1 MTSPASSPAS
11 SPAAAIQSQ
20 SSIEVGEIS
29 PPARSSVLQV
39 FNLKKNLK
47 DQQDQGMSS
56 SESPQSQS
64 SNVSEQ
70 QEVDLIQQ
78 QQLEDNH
85 NSSHTSS
92 NTTTSSSPSS
102 ASLQGVV
109 ESQEAA
115 SASASGAAAVDV
127 ASKNDILKES
137 QNQNSVVTKEEV
149 VTTNNNENENE
160 NNQDHHQSSPE
171 PQNNNEDE
179 KMEEPSEVLAAAK
192 GKPKMKRA
200 KRQMLP
206 LNRRKMQEE
215 KEANDNNNDVVG
227 GILAVVNKPNPSSSS
242 HGNNP
247 HSSSK
252 VITMNVI
259 MKTPTAE
266 ELQAESI
273 VIDDVNDNDILM
285 GSRKCNKH
293 PGNKVYRDIVRKYQP
308 QLETIRDRAII
319 ANMVVDHIHN
329 EIGGRFLKVDST
341 NQWHVVPRLDV
352 ITKITKA
359 LVELRNPP
367 IGGPAVPKSVPTS
380 TMLESIGQS
389 IAGQDNIIISS
400 TTTTTKRPK
409 RKSSIKKV
417 KEEQVDDE
425 PMEKK
430 IAKKRK
436 KTESNVDAGGKQKH
450 PPIKKIKRTL
460 YNSNKEQIENQKFEE
475 YTYKDDPNE
484 FYVEETAHI
493 YHNPPFPSEL
503 TNGVTIEDLRPVPP
517 PLPLPIFPKTN
528 YCQWSFDE
536 KSRVLIADFT
546 PSEGEDGKQQ
556 HQFVMTTED
565 SKFLFEMYERDDI
578 TVISRGLLNLFK
590 VDPSLWSL
598 DYVNRC
604 VGREF
609 YHKFRRFDRVVDE
622 KGMEVYNEMDTLY
635 SMRFEDFVQ
644 YCDLRKTYLKERQNN
659 NFKEEPVFSFEDHVG
674 KTHSLGVW
682 TSALYMIDVDIMRL
696 MPLLNE
702 NFLESFELSSVL
714 PGGSHCM
721 MNSVSYILRKQTIRY
736 YNIFIF
742 LIVKVMMYTFFACIS
757 FFNLQM
763 IFCYYCTI
771 IGNT

>member
-1 MTSPASSPAS
+1 MTTPAHSPASPA
-11 SPAAAIQSQ
+11 PADNAIQS
-20 SSIEVGEIS
+20 SAEVGEIS
-29 PPARSSVLQV
+29 PSARSSVLQV
-39 FNLKKNLK
+39 FNLKKNLEQE
-47 DQQDQGMSS
+47 QQDQDQVMSS

-70 QEVDLIQQ
+70 EADSIQ

-85 NSSHTSS
+85 DSSHTS
-92 NTTTSSSPSS
+92 NTSSSSPSS
-102 ASLQGVV
+102 ASHQGVV
-109 ESQEAA
+109 ESQAEAA
-115 SASASGAAAVDV
+115 SGAVAVDV

-137 QNQNSVVTKEEV
+137 QNQNLVAKEKV
-149 VTTNNNENENE
+149 VTTNNDDNENEND
-160 NNQDHHQSSPE
+160 QDDHHQSSPE
-171 PQNNNEDE
+171 SQNNNIQKSVNNKQDNDDIDGDDDGNNNNDE
-179 KMEEPSEVLAAAK
+179 KMDEPSQVLTAK

-215 KEANDNNNDVVG
+215 EADNNNDVIG
-227 GILAVVNKPNPSSSS
+227 GSLVVATNKPNPSPSSQ
-242 HGNNP
+242 
-247 HSSSK
+247 SSK
-252 VITMNVI
+252 VITMNVM
-259 MKTPTAE
+259 MKTPTPE

-273 VIDDVNDNDILM
+273 VIDDVNDHDILM

-293 PGNKVYRDIVRKYQP
+293 PGNKVYRDIVRKYKP
-308 QLETIRDRAII
+308 QLEAIGDRAIV

-389 IAGQDNIIISS
+389 IVDSS
-400 TTTTTKRPK
+400 TTTSKRPK
-409 RKSSIKKV
+409 RKSSIPKV

-425 PMEKK
+425 PIEKK
-430 IAKKRK
+430 ITKKRK
-436 KTESNVDAGGKQKH
+436 KAESSIGDASGKQKD
-450 PPIKKIKRTL
+450 PPIKKIKRL
-460 YNSNKEQIENQKFEE
+460 NSNKQQIENRKYEQ
-475 YTYKDDPNE
+475 YAYKDDPNE

-517 PLPLPIFPKTN
+517 PQPLPIFPQTN

-556 HQFVMTTED
+556 QQQFVMTTED

-578 TVISRGLLNLFK
+578 TVISRGLLNLSI

-598 DYVNRC
+598 DYVSRC

-609 YHKFRRFDRVVDE
+609 YHKFRRFDRVINPE
-622 KGMEVYNEMDTLY
+622 RMEVYNEMDTLY

-659 NFKEEPVFSFEDHVG
+659 HFKEEPMFSFEDHVG

-721 MNSVSYILRKQTIRY
+721 MNSVSYIYYENKQFDITMY
-736 YNIFIF
+736 SFF
-742 LIVKVMMYTFFACIS
+742 LIVKVVMYTFF
-757 FFNLQM
+757 
-763 IFCYYCTI
+763 
-771 IGNT
+771 G